1 MWMPVTTGHHG
12 RPPDRMDE
20 LDNFLPEDKAAARD
34 FLLAIKALFPRIEI
48 PAFWDDDEG
57 IELIKHLSWYISA
70 TVVLADWTGSS
81 TRFFPRVAQAM
92 DIKHYWQKALVQAQN
107 ALTVF
112 PPKAETAP
120 FTGINT
126 LFPFIE
132 NPTPL
137 QQKVLDLDISQP
149 GPQLFI
155 LEDVTGAGK
164 TEAALILAHRLI
176 AAGKAQGL
184 FFGLPTMATANA
196 MYDRLVKTWLA
207 FYSPESAPAWCWHIV
222 PAH

>member
-1 MWMPVTTGHHG
+1 MVGPN
-12 RPPDRMDE
+12 RIDE

-34 FLLAIKALFPRIEI
+34 FLLEIKSLFPLIEI
-48 PAFWDDDEG
+48 PTFWDDDEG
-57 IELIKHLSWYISA
+57 VELLKQLSWYISA
-70 TVVLADWTGSS
+70 TVVLAVWTGSS
-81 TRFFPRVAQAM
+81 TRFFPRVAQTM
-92 DIKHYWQKALVQAQN
+92 NIKDYWQKTLVQAQN

-132 NPTPL
+132 HPTPL

-164 TEAALILAHRLI
+164 TEAALILAHRLMAEEQLRVCFLACQQWQRPMPCTI
-176 AAGKAQGL
+176 GWSKPGLLSFARIPPQPGAGTQRPYINGTL
-184 FFGLPTMATANA
+184 
-196 MYDRLVKTWLA
+196 
-207 FYSPESAPAWCWHIV
+207 
-222 PAH
+222 